1 VYKSQQKEWEDW
13 CARSGGNTDG
23 EWVRR
28 RQRTAAAE
36 YEEIPP
42 AAIEDD
48 GEKTVRRKM
57 KDRLSTSSS
66 SYEARVR

>member
-1 VYKSQQKEWEDW
+1 M
-13 CARSGGNTDG
+13 G
-23 EWVRR
+23 R
-28 RQRTAAAE
+28 RQRTTAAG

-48 GEKTVRRKM
+48 GEKTVGRKM

-66 SYEARVR
+66 SYEAHVH